1 MTLKMATPL
10 QGIKACVFDG
20 YGTLFDVH
28 TPVLRALA
36 ALDDKAQPFSFHWRD
51 KQLQYTWLR
60 SLMGVHADFWQV
72 TSDALDHTMQLFGLA
87 DRELHGQL
95 MELYLHLDAFED
107 AGSCLAELQ
116 RRGFRLAILSN
127 GSPAML
133 EAAVRAAGFARLFEQ
148 VISVEE
154 VGIYKPSRRVYRHAQ
169 QVLKLASPQEVCFIS
184 ANSWDAKAAASFGF
198 QVVWINRSGGP
209 ADRIPGTPALEL
221 ESLEALPRHLGR

>member
-1 MTLKMATPL
+1 MPAPL
-10 QGIKACVFDG
+10 HGIKACMFDA

-28 TPVLRALA
+28 GPVLRELGALGDRA
-36 ALDDKAQPFSFHWRD
+36 AAFTAQWRD

-72 TSDALDHTMQLFGLA
+72 TSDALDHTMQLFAIA
-87 DRELHGQL
+87 DRPLHRRL
-95 MELYLHLDAFED
+95 MELYLSLAPFPDVA
-107 AGSCLAELQ
+107 SCLAELQ

-133 EAAVRAAGFARLFEQ
+133 DAAVRAAGFAGFFER

-169 QVLKLASPQEVCFIS
+169 AALNLATPQDVCFIS
-184 ANSWDAKAAASFGF
+184 ANSWDAQAAASFGF
-198 QVVWINRSGGP
+198 QVIRIDRAGTP
-209 ADRIPGTPALEL
+209 ADRLPGVPALDL
-221 ESLEALPRHLGR
+221 ATLEALPASIRR

>member
-1 MTLKMATPL
+1 MPAPL
-10 QGIKACVFDG
+10 QGIKACIFDA

-36 ALDDKAQPFSFHWRD
+36 ALDDDKAQSLSFHWRD

-72 TSDALDHTMQLFGLA
+72 TSDALDHAMQLFGLQ
-87 DRELHGQL
+87 DRELHRRL
-95 MELYLHLDAFED
+95 MELYLSLDSFED
-107 AGSCLAELQ
+107 AESSLAELQ
-116 RRGFRLAILSN
+116 RRGLRLAILSN

-133 EAAVRAAGFARLFEQ
+133 DAAVRTSGFAKLFER

-169 QVLKLASPQEVCFIS
+169 QVMKLASPQDVCFVS
-184 ANSWDAKAAASFGF
+184 ANSWDAQAAASFGF

-209 ADRIPGTPALEL
+209 ADCIPGTPALAL
-221 ESLEALPRHLGR
+221 ETLEELPRRIGR